1 MRRVGWMVMMY
12 VLASPAIA
20 TVSSDLDH
28 FMDNLGYASN
38 TTNPQAF
45 QSQASGFYGG
55 GSIYA
60 RNAVRQY
67 QLVTLDL
74 PDYRAGCA
82 GIDLYTGS
90 LSYISSEKLKDL
102 GRQVMTNGGAYA
114 VDVMLATT
122 VPALKQV
129 RDYLQA
135 TVQKVN
141 QMSVNSCQTAQ
152 VLVGG
157 VYPKTLASQEKI
169 CHDQYQMGHT
179 GIGQDYVA
187 ARMDCAGDGFKK
199 TMEIAASDPKQKDQ
213 VVLNKNI
220 VWSLLQDKSFFG
232 SDTELA
238 EMVMSLTGTII
249 IDQEGHVTNVPS
261 LASNRALIQALI
273 GQTNAGSHTA
283 KIWQCSDKT
292 TCLTVT
298 LQDVTIPEGSSL
310 SGRIRKMIGDLNQK
324 LKDDQTLTDTELN
337 FLAMTPLPVL
347 KFLSVLNSAQYGDA
361 AVDMEE
367 YSTLIAEDMMQQ
379 YLSELFEEVS
389 NATHGSAL
397 NEDLLKGIRQRIDS
411 ASAKIAAIDPQV
423 SRKLTE
429 KLALINNMVR
439 VERQLAASLKG

>member
-1 MRRVGWMVMMY
+1 MKRIGLMAMIY
-12 VLASPAIA
+12 VLATPSIA

-28 FMDNLGYASN
+28 FMNNLGYASN

-45 QSQASGFYGG
+45 QSQASGYYGG
-55 GSIYA
+55 GSVYA

-67 QLVTLDL
+67 QLATLDL

-82 GIDLYTGS
+82 GIDLYAGS
-90 LSYISSEKLKDL
+90 LSYISGDKLKDL
-102 GRQVMTNGGAYA
+102 GRQVMTNSGAYA

-141 QMSVNSCQTAQ
+141 QMSVNSCEAAQT
-152 VLVGG
+152 LVGG
-157 VYPKTLASQEKI
+157 VYPKTVASQEKI
-169 CHDQYQMGHT
+169 CHDQYQMSQTGAGH
-179 GIGQDYVA
+179 DYVA
-187 ARMDCAGDGFKK
+187 ARMGCAGDGFKK
-199 TMEIAASDPKQKDQ
+199 TMEEAAKDPKQKDQ

-220 VWSLLQDKSFFG
+220 VWSLLRDKAFFG

-238 EMVMSLTGTII
+238 EMVMSLTGTLI
-249 IDQEGHVTNVPS
+249 IDKEGHVTNVPS

-273 GQTNAGSHTA
+273 GQTNAGAHTA

-292 TCLTVT
+292 NCLTVT
-298 LQDVTIPEGSSL
+298 LQDVAIPEGSSL

-324 LKDDQTLTDTELN
+324 LKEDSTLTPTEVN

-367 YSTLIAEDMMQQ
+367 YSTLIAQDMMQQ

-389 NATHGSAL
+389 NATQGSAL
-397 NEDLLKGIRQRIDS
+397 NEDLLKDIRNRIDS
-411 ASAKIAAIDPQV
+411 AGAKIAAIDPQV

-439 VERQLAASLKG
+439 VEKQLAASLKG